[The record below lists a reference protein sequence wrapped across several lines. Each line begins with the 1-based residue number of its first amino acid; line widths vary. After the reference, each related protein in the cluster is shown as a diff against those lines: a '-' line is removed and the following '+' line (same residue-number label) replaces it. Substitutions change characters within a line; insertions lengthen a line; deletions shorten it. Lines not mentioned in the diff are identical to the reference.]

1 MYLRGDIWHYD
12 FIIGGKRYRGSTGF
26 RKEEKNKAE
35 AVEDK
40 LKVQIREGH
49 SIEMIWQQTKQ
60 RMTANNKLE
69 LSFAAVWKIFTA
81 KTHITAVVSANRV
94 GKYRKVLSDFCNWM
108 AQNYPDIKTVA
119 EVSREHADEWIDKM
133 INSPG
138 ANATKQH
145 KIICIT
151 KIFRELHDYGV
162 IENPFAATK
171 SLPKNQVSRE
181 AFTPEELAII
191 GQKATGWMYSLC
203 LTAISTGLRKGDI
216 CLLKKENIDLKNGW
230 ITLKT
235 NKTKSKVD
243 VPIIPSLYNHLRERF
258 ATSDSEY
265 IYPDLAQMYL
275 KDPVIISHAIKKFLA
290 ECGIENTQKNLPGYA
305 KKASIKDIHSFRH
318 TFVYLAAVHGIP
330 FPIVQGIVG
339 HLNAEMTKHYM
350 DHAGREAKKQY
361 LSQLP
366 DYLSGQKKGKREIKE
381 RLIAIA
387 KKLNNNNFEKNKNR
401 LLKIFEQH

>member
-12 FIIGGKRYRGSTGF
+12 FIVGGRRYRGSTGF
-26 RKEEKNKAE
+26 RKDEKSKAE

-60 RMTANNKLE
+60 RMTANKKLE
-69 LSFAAVWKIFTA
+69 LSFASIWKVFMA
-81 KTHITAVVSANRV
+81 KTHLNAVVSIKHA
-94 GKYRKVLSDFCNWM
+94 GKYRTVLRFFCGWM
-108 AQNYPDIKTVA
+108 AQNHPEIQTVA
-119 EVSREHADEWIDKM
+119 DVTREYANEWVEEI
-133 INSPG
+133 INAPGSP
-138 ANATKQH
+138 ATKQH

-151 KIFRELHDYGV
+151 KIFRELRDYGV
-162 IENPFAATK
+162 IENPFAGIK
-171 SLPKNQVSRE
+171 PLPKNHVSRE

-191 GQKATGWMYSLC
+191 GHKATGWMYSLC

-216 CLLKKENIDLKNGW
+216 CLLKKENIDLETGW

-235 NKTKSKVD
+235 SKTKNKVD
-243 VPIIPSLYNHLRERF
+243 IPIMPSLHDHLRERF

-265 IYPDLAQMYL
+265 VYPELAQMYL
-275 KDPVIISHAIKKFLA
+275 KDPSIISHNVKNFLA
-290 ECGIENTQKNLPGYA
+290 DCGITNTQKKLPGYA
-305 KKASIKDIHSFRH
+305 RKASIKDIHSFRH

-387 KKLNNNNFEKNKNR
+387 NKLNNNNFEKNRKR
-401 LLKIFEQH
+401 LLAIFNK